1 MLDALG
7 VPMDQ
12 VGKFFVAG
20 AFGTYLDK
28 ESAVTLGL
36 YPVSYTHLDVYKRQQ
51 HIVLG
56 KVCETCFDFVIFL
69 YDGRIDFTMLGY
81 CWHWHK

>member
-1 MLDALG
+1 MELSG
-7 VPMDQ
+7 S
-12 VGKFFVAG
+12 K
-20 AFGTYLDK
+20 
-28 ESAVTLGL
+28 
-36 YPVSYTHLDVYKRQQ
+36 SYTVMESFCDCAFSVFHAWCDFCKQ